1 MTRARDFSQNLGN
14 VSGGGGG
21 TTNVTLAALQP
32 FLTTSNVVQRG
43 ANLYFSNALS
53 FANLQLASIND
64 LKDVVITNK
73 SNNQALLWNG
83 FEWAPGNIIVTANL
97 ALNTTND
104 LREGSNNL
112 YFTNSR
118 ARTAF
123 TAANPTIII
132 DWAAGT
138 IAANLAAVSNSANTT
153 DGLPEGFTNKYYSNA
168 RVKTFLNEVANLQDL
183 RDVIYPG
190 NDPALIPIGRT
201 LVWDTA
207 NGGYWAPGN
216 YSPEVSNFANAAEQA
231 NIVLSISNFTTA
243 NLTEFGN
250 LYFTNQR
257 VFANVANIHLDTLKD
272 VWIQQNVLIQG
283 SVLAYDGNGNWIPQS
298 AGSLGNVGSASTAQF
313 ATRAELANLAL
324 FANVAFHALTANI
337 ANVALRAVFAETANT
352 VLQSIQLAAQVTS
365 IANFTTDNLRE
376 GNTNL
381 YFTNQRVLSN
391 VLQMR
396 LDTFADVS
404 TSTANVGQVL
414 QYNGT
419 NWVPGDAISSA
430 LSSAFAERA
439 NVANLVLTISNFTT
453 DNLQEGANSLYYS
466 TTKLSNDIQSAI
478 FAKDITLDDLVVGG
492 DLTVQGNVALFN
504 VSNLRTESRVITLAS
519 SAGSPSQAEG
529 SGIYVNGANASL
541 VYSQT
546 NDGFGFNKNL
556 TINGN
561 LIPAISG
568 VYSLGTQTKLWKDL
582 FIGAQTIY
590 MGNTRISENLSGGLS
605 VKDQFGNDAA
615 IQLSNVS
622 ATESVTVNR
631 VYSNVAPLTEFN
643 SYIGGNVKQFVNGTT
658 GNLYLGIM
666 KGGTLTKFA
675 GLRVVETKDGS
686 ANVRS
691 DLRFYT
697 DNEAT
702 DNSTA
707 RLSILGT
714 GNIELNSN
722 LVTINNIRILD
733 NFGNFTGNSFL
744 GTTDVEITHGGTG
757 ANTRPNARR
766 NLFSD
771 FGNGIVAKIGGATNT
786 LAAISIVQGTGVTV
800 TDGDGQNGN
809 PTIAIGQPVAITDSV
824 QFRNLTLSG
833 NLLVLGN
840 VTAVYSNTLVIND
853 PMIQL
858 GYGNPADAYDLGF
871 IGHYNTGTL
880 ERHAGFFRDHTDGL
894 FKVFDNLTSQP
905 GLNDIDTSNVTFRL
919 ANVAATTFIGN
930 VIGTVSTLN
939 NHTTDALR
947 EGTGNLYYTAARVNA
962 TVRPMFTTAN
972 VIETSGNLYF
982 TNARVIAALSDLTT
996 ANIREVSSNLYFTNT
1011 RVLDALATSNVLVNN
1026 LTANNLL
1033 ANSLTIT
1040 GNVTFGSGAGG
1051 SITGLNDVTSSNVT
1065 TSRLVVSNTAIINNL
1080 TVAGDLTVQGNVVTL
1095 NTATLTVEDKNIT
1108 LANGAVN
1115 AAAADGA
1122 GITIAGA
1129 NANLTYVSASDR
1141 FEFTKSINVLGNISL
1156 TGSFVSENFSANNI
1170 TANTLS
1176 VSGNVSFGTGVGGTL
1191 AGLAYAYA
1199 TNVITNVLIANTIA
1213 PTRVTGNLVV
1223 DGKIFANNLVLQNID
1238 VTDVILYGNITAG
1251 GGSLFNTLQ
1260 ANTITTG
1267 SLSVTSNIITLLS
1280 GVTGSSTSNA
1290 SISVNRG
1297 ANADV
1302 ALRWEEEI
1310 DRWQFTNDGS
1320 LYYNLPIPSEYD
1332 NVIYSLS
1339 AETSN
1344 VTYAANLKLTGTKS
1358 SGNVLIQDQIA
1369 FKGTGLVRVSRQ
1381 DADTIIVDAGVAPV
1395 VVTPVSAAT
1404 PVEITRFRTNLY
1416 RTAEYIYTL
1425 NVSGYTDNNHANLYN
1440 AGKILILHDNS
1451 EVMFSQYAMLLSGTG
1466 QELATFT
1473 TNINTGNV
1481 ILYAQA
1487 TSALANVQITVRLSG
1502 TTYTEV

>member
-14 VSGGGGG
+14 VSAGGG

-32 FLTTSNVVQRG
+32 FLTTSNVAQRG

-64 LKDVVITNK
+64 LFDVVANVK
-73 SNNQALLWNG
+73 SNNQALIWNG
-83 FEWAPGNIIVTANL
+83 FNWAPGNVIVTANL
-97 ALNTTND
+97 ALNTTDD
-104 LREGSNNL
+104 LREGTSNL
-112 YFTNSR
+112 YYTNAR

-123 TAANPTIII
+123 TAGNPTIII
-132 DWAAGT
+132 DWVTGT
-138 IAANLAAVSNSANTT
+138 ISANLAALASSANTT

-168 RVKTFLNEVANLQDL
+168 RVKTFLNVGANLQDL
-183 RDVIYPG
+183 RDVVYP
-190 NDPALIPIGRT
+190 NDDPGLISLGQTI
-201 LVWDTA
+201 VWNTA
-207 NGGYWAPGN
+207 NGGFFAPGN

-231 NIVLSISNFTTA
+231 NVVLSIGNFTTA
-243 NLTEFGN
+243 NLVEFGN
-250 LYFTNQR
+250 LYYTDAR
-257 VFANVANIHLDTLKD
+257 VFANVANIYLDTLKD
-272 VWIQQNVLIQG
+272 VWVQPNVLAQG
-283 SVLAYDGNGNWIPQS
+283 SVLAWDGYGNWIPQS
-298 AGSLGNVGSASTAQF
+298 AGLLGNVGSSATALF

-352 VLQSIQLAAQVTS
+352 VLQSIQLAAQVS
-365 IANFTTDNLRE
+365 SLSNFTTDDLAE
-376 GNTNL
+376 GSNRL

-419 NWVPGDAISSA
+419 NWVPGDSITDA
-430 LSSAFAERA
+430 LKSAFAERA
-439 NVANLVLTISNFTT
+439 NVANLVLTISNFNT
-453 DNLQEGANSLYYS
+453 DNLQEGSNNIYYN
-466 TTKLSNDIQSAI
+466 TTRLTNDIQSAI

-504 VSNLRTESRVITLAS
+504 VANLRSESRLLTLS
-519 SAGSPSQAEG
+519 DSAATASQAEG
-529 SGIYVNGANASL
+529 SGIYVKGANASL
-541 VYSQT
+541 TYSQT

-561 LIPAISG
+561 LLPAISG
-568 VYSLGTQTKLWKDL
+568 VYSLGSQTKLWKDL
-582 FIGAQTIY
+582 FIGAQTIF
-590 MGNTRISENLSGGLS
+590 MGNTRISENPSGGLA

-622 ATESVTVNR
+622 AAEFVTVNR
-631 VYSNVAPLTEFN
+631 LYSNVFPLTELN
-643 SYIGGNVKQFVNGTT
+643 SYIGGNVKQFISGTT
-658 GNLYLGIM
+658 SNLYLGVM
-666 KGGTLTKFA
+666 KDGVISKFA
-675 GLRVVETKDGS
+675 GLRIIETRDNSG
-686 ANVRS
+686 NVRS

-702 DNSTA
+702 NNSTA

-771 FGNGIVAKIGGATNT
+771 FGNGIVARIGGATNT

-833 NLLVLGN
+833 NLYVFGN

-858 GYGNPADAYDLGF
+858 GYGNPADLFDLGF

-894 FKVFDNLTSQP
+894 FKVFDNLTSEP
-905 GLNDIDTSNVTFRL
+905 GLNDLDTANVTFRL
-919 ANVAATTFIGN
+919 ANIQATTFIGN
-930 VIGTVSTLN
+930 VIGTVSSLN
-939 NHTTDALR
+939 NHTTDSLR
-947 EGTGNLYYTAARVNA
+947 EGTGNLYFTTARVNA
-962 TVRPMFTTAN
+962 TVRPMLTTAN
-972 VIETSGNLYF
+972 VVESSENLYF
-982 TNARVIAALSDLTT
+982 TNARVFSALSDLTT

-1011 RVLDALATSNVLVNN
+1011 RVLDALATANVRVNN
-1026 LTANNLL
+1026 LT
-1033 ANSLTIT
+1033 
-1040 GNVTFGSGAGG
+1040 VF
-1051 SITGLNDVTSSNVT
+1051 
-1065 TSRLVVSNTAIINNL
+1065 
-1080 TVAGDLTVQGNVVTL
+1080 
-1095 NTATLTVEDKNIT
+1095 
-1108 LANGAVN
+1108 
-1115 AAAADGA
+1115 
-1122 GITIAGA
+1122 
-1129 NANLTYVSASDR
+1129 
-1141 FEFTKSINVLGNISL
+1141 
-1156 TGSFVSENFSANNI
+1156 ENFSANNI
-1170 TANTLS
+1170 TANTLA

-1199 TNVITNVLIANTIA
+1199 TNVITTVLIANTIA
-1213 PTRVTGNLVV
+1213 PTRITGNLVV
-1223 DGKIFANNLVLQNID
+1223 DNKIFANGLILQNID
-1238 VTDVILYGNITAG
+1238 VTDTVISGNITGG
-1251 GGSLFNTLQ
+1251 GGSIFNTVQ
-1260 ANTITTG
+1260 ANSITVAT
-1267 SLSVTSNIITLLS
+1267 LNITSNIITLLS
-1280 GVTGSSTSNA
+1280 GVVGSSTSNA

-1297 ANADV
+1297 TNADV

-1344 VTYAANLKLTGTKS
+1344 VNYTANLKLTGIKS
-1358 SGNVLIQDQIA
+1358 NGNVLIQDQIA
-1369 FKGTGLVRVSRQ
+1369 FKGAGLVRVSRQ
-1381 DADTIIVDAGVAPV
+1381 DADTIVVDAGVAPV
-1395 VVTPVSAAT
+1395 VVTPVGTAT
-1404 PVEITRFRTNLY
+1404 PVEITRFAASSY

-1425 NVSGYTDNNHANLYN
+1425 NVASYTDNNHANLYN
-1440 AGKILILHDNS
+1440 AGKILLLHDNS
-1451 EVMFSQYAMLLSGTG
+1451 NAIFSQYAMLLTGTG
-1466 QELATFT
+1466 EELATFT
-1473 TNINTGNV
+1473 ANINNGNV

-1487 TSALANVQITVRLSG
+1487 AMTGDQITVRLSG
-1502 TTYTEV
+1502 TTYSEV

>member
-14 VSGGGGG
+14 VSAGGG

-64 LKDVVITNK
+64 LFDVVTNVK
-73 SNNQALLWNG
+73 SNNQALIWNG
-83 FEWAPGNIIVTANL
+83 FNWAPGNVIVTANL
-97 ALNTTND
+97 ALNTTDD
-104 LREGSNNL
+104 LREGTGNL
-112 YFTNSR
+112 YYTNAR

-132 DWAAGT
+132 DWVAGT
-138 IAANLAAVSNSANTT
+138 IAANLSALASSANTT
-153 DGLPEGFTNKYYSNA
+153 DGLPEGFTNKYFSNA
-168 RVKTFLNEVANLQDL
+168 RVKTFLNVGANLQDL
-183 RDVIYPG
+183 RDVVYPN
-190 NDPALIPIGRT
+190 NDPGLISLGQTI
-201 LVWDTA
+201 VWNTA
-207 NGGYWAPGN
+207 NGGFFAPGN

-243 NLTEFGN
+243 NLVEFGN
-250 LYFTNQR
+250 LYFTNER
-257 VFANVANIHLDTLKD
+257 VYANVANIHLDTLKD
-272 VWIQQNVLIQG
+272 VWIQQNVLAQG
-283 SVLAYDGNGNWIPQS
+283 SVLAYDGYGNWIPQS
-298 AGSLGNVGSASTAQF
+298 AGNLGNVGSSATSQF

-352 VLQSIQLAAQVTS
+352 VLQSIQLAAQVSS
-365 IANFTTDNLRE
+365 IANFTTDNLQE
-376 GNTNL
+376 GATNL
-381 YFTNQRVLSN
+381 YFTNQRVLAN

-414 QYNGT
+414 VYNGT
-419 NWVPGDAISSA
+419 NWVPGDSITDA
-430 LSSAFAERA
+430 LKSAFAERS
-439 NVANLVLTISNFTT
+439 NVANLVLTISNFNT
-453 DNLQEGANSLYYS
+453 DNLQEGSNNIYYN
-466 TTKLSNDIQSAI
+466 TTRLTNDIQSAI

-504 VSNLRTESRVITLAS
+504 VANLRSQSRLITLS
-519 SAGSPSQAEG
+519 DSAGSAAQAEG
-529 SGIYVNGANASL
+529 SGIYINGANASL

-546 NDGFGFNKNL
+546 NDGFGFNKSL

-568 VYSLGTQTKLWKDL
+568 VYSLGSQTKLWKDL
-582 FIGAQTIY
+582 FIGAQTIF
-590 MGNTRISENLSGGLS
+590 MGNTRISENPSGGLA

-622 ATESVTVNR
+622 AAEFVTVNR
-631 VYSNVAPLTEFN
+631 LYSNVFPLTELN
-643 SYIGGNVKQFVNGTT
+643 SYIGGNVKQFISGTT
-658 GNLYLGIM
+658 SNLYLGVM
-666 KGGTLTKFA
+666 KDGVISKFA
-675 GLRVVETKDGS
+675 GLRVIETKDGS

-702 DNSTA
+702 NNSTA

-771 FGNGIVAKIGGATNT
+771 FGNGIVARIGGATNT

-833 NLLVLGN
+833 NLYVLGN
-840 VTAVYSNTLVIND
+840 VTAIYSNTLVVND

-858 GYGNPADAYDLGF
+858 GNGNPADLYDLGF
-871 IGHYNTGTL
+871 IGHYNTSGL

-894 FKVFDNLTSQP
+894 FKVFDNLTSEP
-905 GLNDIDTSNVTFRL
+905 GLNDIDTANVTFRL

-930 VIGTVSTLN
+930 VIGTVSSLN

-947 EGTGNLYYTAARVNA
+947 EGTGNLYFTTARVNA
-962 TVRPMFTTAN
+962 TVRPMLTTAN
-972 VIETSGNLYF
+972 VVETTDNLYF
-982 TNARVIAALSDLTT
+982 TNARVFTALAGLTT
-996 ANIREVSSNLYFTNT
+996 ANITEASSNLYFTNT
-1011 RVLDALATSNVLVNN
+1011 RVLDALATANVQVNN
-1026 LTANNLL
+1026 LT
-1033 ANSLTIT
+1033 
-1040 GNVTFGSGAGG
+1040 
-1051 SITGLNDVTSSNVT
+1051 
-1065 TSRLVVSNTAIINNL
+1065 VS
-1080 TVAGDLTVQGNVVTL
+1080 GDLTVQGNVVTL
-1095 NTATLTVEDKNIT
+1095 NAATLTIEDKNIT
-1108 LANGAVN
+1108 LANGAIN

-1122 GITIAGA
+1122 GFYIQGA
-1129 NANLTYVSASDR
+1129 NANLTYVNASDR
-1141 FEFTKSINVLGNISL
+1141 FEFTKSINVLGNVTL
-1156 TGSFVSENFSANNI
+1156 TGLFVSENFSANNI
-1170 TANTLS
+1170 TANTLT
-1176 VSGNVSFGTGVGGTL
+1176 VAGNVTFGSGAGGRIS
-1191 AGLAYAYA
+1191 GLNDLIS
-1199 TNVITNVLIANTIA
+1199 TNVTTTVLIANTIA
-1213 PTRVTGNLVV
+1213 PTRITGNLVV
-1223 DGKIFANNLVLQNID
+1223 DNKIFANGLILQNID
-1238 VTDVILYGNITAG
+1238 VTDTVISGNITGG
-1251 GGSLFNTLQ
+1251 GGSVFNTVQ
-1260 ANTITTG
+1260 ANSI
-1267 SLSVTSNIITLLS
+1267 SVSALNVTSNIITLLS
-1280 GVTGSSTSNA
+1280 GVVGASTSNA
-1290 SISVNRG
+1290 SIAVNRG
-1297 ANADV
+1297 SNADV

-1310 DRWQFTNDGS
+1310 DRWQFTNDGY

-1381 DADTIIVDAGVAPV
+1381 DADTIVVDAGIAPV
-1395 VVTPVSAAT
+1395 VVTPVGTAA

-1425 NVSGYTDNNHANLYN
+1425 NVVSYTDNNHANLYN
-1440 AGKILILHDNS
+1440 AGKILLLHDNS
-1451 EVMFSQYAMLLSGTG
+1451 NAIFSQYAMLLTGTG
-1466 QELATFT
+1466 EELVTFT
-1473 TNINTGNV
+1473 ANINNGNV
-1481 ILYAQA
+1481 ILFAQA
-1487 TSALANVQITVRLSG
+1487 AMTGDQITVRLSG
-1502 TTYTEV
+1502 TTYSEV

>member
-14 VSGGGGG
+14 VSSGGGG

-64 LKDVVITNK
+64 LFDVVANVK
-73 SNNQALLWNG
+73 SNNQALIWNG
-83 FEWAPGNIIVTANL
+83 FNWAPGNVIVTANL
-97 ALNTTND
+97 ALNTTSD
-104 LREGSNNL
+104 LREGSNL
-112 YFTNSR
+112 YYTNAR

-138 IAANLAAVSNSANTT
+138 IAANLASIAATANTT
-153 DGLPEGFTNKYYSNA
+153 DGLPEGFTNKYFSNA
-168 RVKTFLNEVANLQDL
+168 RVKTFLNTTANLQDL
-183 RDVIYPG
+183 RDVVYP
-190 NDPALIPIGRT
+190 NDDPGLISLGQTI
-201 LVWDTA
+201 VWNTA
-207 NGGYWAPGN
+207 NGGFFAPGN
-216 YSPEVSNFANAAEQA
+216 YSPEISNFANAAEQA
-231 NIVLSISNFTTA
+231 NVVLSISNFTTA
-243 NLTEFGN
+243 NLVEFGK
-250 LYFTNQR
+250 LYFTNER
-257 VFANVANIHLDTLKD
+257 VYANVANIHLDTLKD
-272 VWIQQNVLIQG
+272 VWIQTNILTQG

-298 AGSLGNVGSASTAQF
+298 AGSLGNVGSSATSQF

-324 FANVAFHALTANI
+324 FANVAFFALSANI

-352 VLQSIQLAAQVTS
+352 VLQSIQLAAQVSS

-376 GNTNL
+376 GNNNL

-414 QYNGT
+414 VYNGT
-419 NWVPGDAISSA
+419 NWVPGDSITDA
-430 LSSAFAERA
+430 LKSAFAERA
-439 NVANLVLTISNFTT
+439 NVANIVLTISNFNTN
-453 DNLQEGANSLYYS
+453 NLQEGANNLYY
-466 TTKLSNDIQSAI
+466 TTARLSNDIQSAI

-504 VSNLRTESRVITLAS
+504 VANLRSESRLLTLAD
-519 SAGSPSQAEG
+519 SAGSASAAEG
-529 SGIYVNGANASL
+529 SGIYVKGANASL
-541 VYSQT
+541 TYSQT
-546 NDGFGFNKNL
+546 NDGFGFSKNL
-556 TINGN
+556 TLNGN

-568 VYSLGTQTKLWKDL
+568 VYSIGTQTKLWKDL

-590 MGNTRISENLSGGLS
+590 MGNTSISENPTGGLA
-605 VKDQFGNDAA
+605 VKDQYGNDAA

-622 ATESVTVNR
+622 AAEFVTVNR
-631 VYSNVAPLTEFN
+631 LYSNVFPLTELN
-643 SYIGGNVKQFVNGTT
+643 SYIGGNVKQFISGTT
-658 GNLYLGIM
+658 SNLYLGVM
-666 KGGTLTKFA
+666 KDGVLSKFA
-675 GLRVVETKDGS
+675 GLRVIETKDNSG
-686 ANVRS
+686 NVRS

-702 DNSTA
+702 NNSTA

-824 QFRNLTLSG
+824 QFKNLTLSG
-833 NLLVLGN
+833 NLYVLGN
-840 VTAVYSNTLVIND
+840 VAAVYSNTLVVND

-858 GYGNPADAYDLGF
+858 GYGNPGDLYDLGF
-871 IGHYNTGTL
+871 IGHYSTGGT
-880 ERHAGFFRDHTDGL
+880 ERHAGIFRDHTDGL
-894 FKVFDNLTSQP
+894 FKVFDNLTSEP
-905 GLNDIDTSNVTFRL
+905 GLNDLDTANVTFRL
-919 ANVAATTFIGN
+919 ANVQATTFLGN
-930 VIGTVSTLN
+930 VLGTVSSLN
-939 NHTTDALR
+939 NHTTDSLR

-982 TNARVIAALSDLTT
+982 TNARVIAALSGLTT
-996 ANIREVSSNLYFTNT
+996 ANIAEASSNLYFTNT
-1011 RVLDALATSNVLVNN
+1011 RVLAALATANVQVNN
-1026 LTANNLL
+1026 LT
-1033 ANSLTIT
+1033 
-1040 GNVTFGSGAGG
+1040 
-1051 SITGLNDVTSSNVT
+1051 
-1065 TSRLVVSNTAIINNL
+1065 VS
-1080 TVAGDLTVQGNVVTL
+1080 GDLTVQGNVVTL
-1095 NTATLTVEDKNIT
+1095 NAATLTIEDKNIT

-1122 GITIAGA
+1122 GFYIQGA

-1141 FEFTKSINVLGNISL
+1141 FESTKSINVLGNVTL

-1170 TANTLS
+1170 TANTLA

-1280 GVTGSSTSNA
+1280 GVVGNSVSNA
-1290 SISVNRG
+1290 SIAVNRG
-1297 ANADV
+1297 TNADV

-1310 DRWQFTNDGS
+1310 DRWQFTNDGN

-1344 VTYAANLKLTGTKS
+1344 VNYAANLKLTGTKS
-1358 SGNVLIQDQIA
+1358 NGNVLIQDQIA
-1369 FKGTGLVRVSRQ
+1369 IKGTGLVRVSRQ
-1381 DADTIIVDAGVAPV
+1381 DVDTIVVDAGVAPV
-1395 VVTPVSAAT
+1395 VVTPVSTAA

-1425 NVSGYTDNNHANLYN
+1425 NVSTYIDINHANLYN
-1440 AGKILILHDNS
+1440 AGKILMLHDGAS
-1451 EVMFSQYAMLLSGTG
+1451 VIFSQYAMLLTGSGE
-1466 QELATFT
+1466 ELATFT
-1473 TNINTGNV
+1473 ANINNGNV

-1487 TSALANVQITVRLSG
+1487 TPALAGDGITVRLSG

>member
-14 VSGGGGG
+14 VSSGGGG

-64 LKDVVITNK
+64 LFDVVANVK
-73 SNNQALLWNG
+73 SNNQALIWNG
-83 FEWAPGNIIVTANL
+83 FNWAPGNVIVTANL
-97 ALNTTND
+97 ALNTTSD
-104 LREGSNNL
+104 LREGSNL
-112 YFTNSR
+112 YYTNAR

-138 IAANLAAVSNSANTT
+138 IAANLASIAATANTT
-153 DGLPEGFTNKYYSNA
+153 DGLPEGFTNKYFSNA
-168 RVKTFLNEVANLQDL
+168 RVKTFLNTTANLQDL
-183 RDVIYPG
+183 RDVVYP
-190 NDPALIPIGRT
+190 NDDPGLISLGQTI
-201 LVWDTA
+201 VWNTA
-207 NGGYWAPGN
+207 NGGFFAPGN
-216 YSPEVSNFANAAEQA
+216 YSPEISNFANAAEQA
-231 NIVLSISNFTTA
+231 NVVLSISNFTTA
-243 NLTEFGN
+243 NLVEFGN
-250 LYFTNQR
+250 LYYTDQR

-272 VWIQQNVLIQG
+272 VWIQTNILTQG

-298 AGSLGNVGSASTAQF
+298 AGSLGNVGSSATSQF

-324 FANVAFHALTANI
+324 FANVAFFALSANI
-337 ANVALRAVFAETANT
+337 ANVALRAVFAETANS
-352 VLQSIQLAAQVTS
+352 VLNSIALAAQVSS
-365 IANFTTDNLRE
+365 IANFTTDNLQE
-376 GNTNL
+376 GNNNL
-381 YFTNQRVLSN
+381 YFTNQRVLAN

-414 QYNGT
+414 VYNGT
-419 NWVPGDAISSA
+419 NWVPGDSITDA
-430 LSSAFAERA
+430 LKSAFAERA
-439 NVANLVLTISNFTT
+439 NVANIVLTISNFNTN
-453 DNLQEGANSLYYS
+453 NLQEGANNLYY
-466 TTKLSNDIQSAI
+466 TTARLSNDIQSAI

-504 VSNLRTESRVITLAS
+504 VSNLRTESRLITLAD
-519 SAGSPSQAEG
+519 SAGSAAQAEG
-529 SGIYVNGANASL
+529 SGIYVKGANASL
-541 VYSQT
+541 TYSQT
-546 NDGFGFNKNL
+546 NDGFGFSKNL

-568 VYSLGTQTKLWKDL
+568 VYSIGTPDKLWRDL
-582 FIGAQTIY
+582 FIGAQTIF
-590 MGNTRISENLSGGLS
+590 MGNTRISENPSGGLA

-622 ATESVTVNR
+622 AAEYVTVNR
-631 VYSNVAPLTEFN
+631 LYSNVFPLTELN
-643 SYIGGNVKQFVNGTT
+643 SYIGGNVKQFISGTT
-658 GNLYLGIM
+658 SNLYLGVM
-666 KGGTLTKFA
+666 KDGVLSKFA
-675 GLRVVETKDGS
+675 GLRVIETKDNSG
-686 ANVRS
+686 NVRS

-702 DNSTA
+702 NNSTA

-824 QFRNLTLSG
+824 QFRNLSLSG
-833 NLLVLGN
+833 NLYVLGN
-840 VTAVYSNTLVIND
+840 VAAVYSNTLIVND

-858 GYGNPADAYDLGF
+858 GYGNPGDLYDLGF
-871 IGHYNTGTL
+871 IGHYKTGAT
-880 ERHAGFFRDHTDGL
+880 ERHAGFFRDHIDGL
-894 FKVFDNLTSQP
+894 FKVFDNLTTEP
-905 GLNDIDTSNVTFRL
+905 GLNDLDVANVNFRL

-930 VIGTVSTLN
+930 VIGTVSSLN
-939 NHTTDALR
+939 NHTTDSLR
-947 EGTGNLYYTAARVNA
+947 EGSGNLYFTTARVNA
-962 TVRPMFTTAN
+962 TVRPMLTTAN
-972 VIETSGNLYF
+972 VVETSANLYF
-982 TNARVIAALSDLTT
+982 TNARVIAALSGLTT
-996 ANIREVSSNLYFTNT
+996 ANIAEASSNLYFTDT
-1011 RVLDALATSNVLVNN
+1011 RVIAALATANVQVNN
-1026 LTANNLL
+1026 LT
-1033 ANSLTIT
+1033 
-1040 GNVTFGSGAGG
+1040 
-1051 SITGLNDVTSSNVT
+1051 
-1065 TSRLVVSNTAIINNL
+1065 VS
-1080 TVAGDLTVQGNVVTL
+1080 GDLTVQGNVVTL
-1095 NTATLTVEDKNIT
+1095 NAATLTIEDKNIT

-1122 GITIAGA
+1122 GFYIQGA

-1141 FEFTKSINVLGNISL
+1141 FESTKSINVLGNVTL

-1170 TANTLS
+1170 TANTLA

-1280 GVTGSSTSNA
+1280 GVVGASTSNA

-1297 ANADV
+1297 SNADV

-1344 VTYAANLKLTGTKS
+1344 VNYSANLKLTGTKS
-1358 SGNVLIQDQIA
+1358 NGNVLIQDQIA
-1369 FKGTGLVRVSRQ
+1369 IKGTGLVRVSRQ
-1381 DADTIIVDAGVAPV
+1381 DADTIVVDAGVAPV
-1395 VVTPVSAAT
+1395 LVTPVSAAA
-1404 PVEITRFRTNLY
+1404 PVEITRFGTNLY

-1425 NVSGYTDNNHANLYN
+1425 SVSSYIDISHANLYN
-1440 AGKILILHDNS
+1440 AGKILMLHDNS
-1451 EVMFSQYAMLLSGTG
+1451 EAIFSQYAMLLSGTG

-1473 TNINTGNV
+1473 ANINNGNV

-1487 TSALANVQITVRLSG
+1487 TPALANVQITVRLSG

>member
-14 VSGGGGG
+14 VSGGGVT

-32 FLTTSNVVQRG
+32 FLTTSNVAQRG

-53 FANLQLASIND
+53 FANLQLASLND
-64 LKDVVITNK
+64 LFDVVANVK
-73 SNNQALLWNG
+73 SNNQALIWNG
-83 FEWAPGNIIVTANL
+83 FNWAPGNVIVTANL
-97 ALNTTND
+97 ALNTTDD
-104 LREGSNNL
+104 LREGTGNL
-112 YFTNSR
+112 YYTNAR

-132 DWAAGT
+132 DWVAGT
-138 IAANLAAVSNSANTT
+138 IAANLSALASSANTT
-153 DGLPEGFTNKYYSNA
+153 DGLPEGFTNKYFSNA
-168 RVKTFLNEVANLQDL
+168 RVKTFLNVGANLQDL
-183 RDVIYPG
+183 RDVVYP
-190 NDPALIPIGRT
+190 NDDPGLISLGQTI
-201 LVWDTA
+201 VWNTA

-231 NIVLSISNFTTA
+231 NVVLSIGNFTTA
-243 NLTEFGN
+243 NLVEFGN
-250 LYFTNQR
+250 LYYTDAR
-257 VFANVANIHLDTLKD
+257 VFANVANIYLDTLKD
-272 VWIQQNVLIQG
+272 VWVQPNVLAQG
-283 SVLAYDGNGNWIPQS
+283 SVLAWDGYGNWIPQS
-298 AGSLGNVGSASTAQF
+298 AGLLGNVGSSATSQF

-352 VLQSIQLAAQVTS
+352 VLQSIQLAAQVSS
-365 IANFTTDNLRE
+365 IANFTTDNLQE
-376 GNTNL
+376 GATNL
-381 YFTNQRVLSN
+381 YFTNQRVLAN

-414 QYNGT
+414 VYNGT
-419 NWVPGDAISSA
+419 NWVPGDSITDA
-430 LSSAFAERA
+430 LKSAFAERS
-439 NVANLVLTISNFTT
+439 NVANLVLTISNFNT
-453 DNLQEGANSLYYS
+453 DNLQEGSNNIYYN
-466 TTKLSNDIQSAI
+466 TTRLTNDIQSAI

-504 VSNLRTESRVITLAS
+504 VANLRSQSRLITLS
-519 SAGSPSQAEG
+519 DSAGSAAQAEG
-529 SGIYVNGANASL
+529 SGIYINGANASL

-546 NDGFGFNKNL
+546 NDGFGFNKSL

-568 VYSLGTQTKLWKDL
+568 VYSLGSQTKLWKDL
-582 FIGAQTIY
+582 FIGAQTIF
-590 MGNTRISENLSGGLS
+590 MGNTRISENPSGGLA

-622 ATESVTVNR
+622 AAEFVTVNR
-631 VYSNVAPLTEFN
+631 LYSNVFPLTELN
-643 SYIGGNVKQFVNGTT
+643 SYIGGNVKQFISGTT
-658 GNLYLGIM
+658 SNLYLGVM
-666 KGGTLTKFA
+666 KDGVLSKFA
-675 GLRVVETKDGS
+675 GLRVIETKDGS

-702 DNSTA
+702 NNSTA

-757 ANTRPNARR
+757 ANTRPDARR

-771 FGNGIVAKIGGATNT
+771 FGNGIVARIGGATNT

-833 NLLVLGN
+833 NLYVLGN
-840 VTAVYSNTLVIND
+840 VAAVYSNTLVVND

-858 GYGNPADAYDLGF
+858 GYNNPGDLYDLGF
-871 IGHYNTGTL
+871 IGHYVNNGQ
-880 ERHAGFFRDHTDGL
+880 RHAGFFRDHTDGL
-894 FKVFDNLTSQP
+894 FKVFDNLTTEP
-905 GLNDIDTSNVTFRL
+905 GLNDLDTANVSFRL

-930 VIGTVSTLN
+930 VIGTVSSLN

-947 EGTGNLYYTAARVNA
+947 EGTGNLYFTTARVNA
-962 TVRPMFTTAN
+962 TVRPMLTTAN
-972 VIETSGNLYF
+972 VVESSENLYF
-982 TNARVIAALSDLTT
+982 TNARVITALSDLTT

-1011 RVLDALATSNVLVNN
+1011 RVLDALATSNVRVNN
-1026 LTANNLL
+1026 LT
-1033 ANSLTIT
+1033 
-1040 GNVTFGSGAGG
+1040 VF
-1051 SITGLNDVTSSNVT
+1051 
-1065 TSRLVVSNTAIINNL
+1065 
-1080 TVAGDLTVQGNVVTL
+1080 
-1095 NTATLTVEDKNIT
+1095 
-1108 LANGAVN
+1108 
-1115 AAAADGA
+1115 
-1122 GITIAGA
+1122 
-1129 NANLTYVSASDR
+1129 
-1141 FEFTKSINVLGNISL
+1141 
-1156 TGSFVSENFSANNI
+1156 ENFSANNI
-1170 TANTLS
+1170 TANTLA

-1199 TNVITNVLIANTIA
+1199 TNVITTVLIANTIA
-1213 PTRVTGNLVV
+1213 PTRITGNLVV
-1223 DGKIFANNLVLQNID
+1223 DNKIFANGLILQNID
-1238 VTDVILYGNITAG
+1238 VTDTVISGNITGG
-1251 GGSLFNTLQ
+1251 GGSIFNTVQ
-1260 ANTITTG
+1260 ANSITVAT
-1267 SLSVTSNIITLLS
+1267 LNVTSNIITLLS

-1344 VTYAANLKLTGTKS
+1344 VNYAANLKLTGIKS
-1358 SGNVLIQDQIA
+1358 NGNVLIQDQIA
-1369 FKGTGLVRVSRQ
+1369 FKGAGLVRVSRQ
-1381 DADTIIVDAGVAPV
+1381 DADTIVVDAGIAPV
-1395 VVTPVSAAT
+1395 VVTPVGTAA
-1404 PVEITRFRTNLY
+1404 PVEITRFRSNLY

-1425 NVSGYTDNNHANLYN
+1425 NVVSYTDNNHANLYN
-1440 AGKILILHDNS
+1440 AGKILLLHDNS
-1451 EVMFSQYAMLLSGTG
+1451 SAIFSQYAMLLTGTG
-1466 QELATFT
+1466 EELVTFT
-1473 TNINTGNV
+1473 ANINNGNV
-1481 ILYAQA
+1481 ILFAQA
-1487 TSALANVQITVRLSG
+1487 AMTGDQITVRLSG
-1502 TTYTEV
+1502 TTYSEV